1 MPKYEYNTIEVCE
14 GHTIIASKNNPDL
27 PLFGMGFLLDAIQF
41 WRDQNKTRII
51 HDVQFVKSDGVTRS
65 VSIFWKELELPNIEF
80 KIDNEVLDRY
90 GIEYAEALA
99 KDVSDFLEHD
109 KHQDNV
115 VAVVSKREVAVILNR
130 RLRKSSVML
139 WRQLLRLLPPSQVDD
154 IQRRYE
160 QFQRDSDH
168 GYFCLPLPDDFVVG

>member
-1 MPKYEYNTIEVCE
+1 MPQYEYNTIEVCE
-14 GHTIIASKNNPDL
+14 GHTIIASKDNPDL

-65 VSIFWKELELPNIEF
+65 VSIFWRELELPDIEF
-80 KIDNEVLDRY
+80 KFKNEVLARY
-90 GIEYAEALA
+90 GNEYAEALA
-99 KDVSDFLEHD
+99 KDVSDFLDHD

-115 VAVVSKREVAVILNR
+115 VAVVSKREVAFVLNR
-130 RLRKSSVML
+130 QQRKSSVML
-139 WRQLLRLLPPSQVDD
+139 WSQFLQLLPPSQIDD
-154 IQRRYE
+154 IERQYA

-168 GYFCLPLPDDFVVG
+168 GYFYLPLPDVFVVG

>member
-1 MPKYEYNTIEVCE
+1 MPQYQYDTIEVCE
-14 GHTIIASKNNPDL
+14 GHTIIASKDNPDL

-41 WRDQNKTRII
+41 WRDKYQTRII
-51 HDVQFVKSDGVTRS
+51 HDVQFTKSDGVTRS

-99 KDVSDFLEHD
+99 KDVTDFLEHD
-109 KHQDNV
+109 KHLDNV
-115 VAVVSKREVAVILNR
+115 VAVVSKREVAVVLNR

-139 WRQLLRLLPPSQVDD
+139 WRQLLQLLPPSQIDE
-154 IQRRYE
+154 IQLRYA
-160 QFQRDSDH
+160 QFQKDSDH
-168 GYFCLPLPDDFVVG
+168 GYYCLPFSDDFLMG